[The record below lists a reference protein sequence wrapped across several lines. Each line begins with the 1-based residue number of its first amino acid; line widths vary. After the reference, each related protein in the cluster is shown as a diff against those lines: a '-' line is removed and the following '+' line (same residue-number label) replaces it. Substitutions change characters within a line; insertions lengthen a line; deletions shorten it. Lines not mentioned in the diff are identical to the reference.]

1 MRLFDPLIFLIA
13 MLSIF
18 SVSAQESVYL
28 LGPGDLVNISV
39 YDEPDLSIERI
50 RIGMSGSL
58 SFPLLGEVQ
67 VSGLTPDS
75 LENVLTQR
83 LKGPYLV
90 NPSVTVSIL
99 EYRPFYVTGEVRK
112 PGSYPFYPGMTVE
125 RAISIAGGFTDRAS
139 RDKIFVEHD
148 LASGSSGDNT
158 EPQSVDRGQRV
169 LPGDVITVRQGFF

>member
-1 MRLFDPLIFLIA
+1 MRLIDLLTFLIA
-13 MLSIF
+13 FFSIF
-18 SVSAQESVYL
+18 SLSAQESVYL

-67 VSGLTPDS
+67 VSGLTPDN
-75 LENVLTQR
+75 LEIALTQR

-148 LASGSSGDNT
+148 LASGSSSDIS
-158 EPQSVDRGQRV
+158 EPVDRGQRV